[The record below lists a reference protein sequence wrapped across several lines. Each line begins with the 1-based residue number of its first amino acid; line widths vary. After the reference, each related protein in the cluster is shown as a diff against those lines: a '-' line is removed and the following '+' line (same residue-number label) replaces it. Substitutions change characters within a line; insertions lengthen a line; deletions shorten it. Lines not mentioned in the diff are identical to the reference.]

1 MRQNIPQQTPSL
13 VGDSV
18 RNVDDT
24 QIPDLTNE
32 PIDHVNSSLVLN
44 KIQPQDTS
52 VDGSYTTVAELNREG
67 ALLTD
72 EMDMDQVVNATEKD
86 QDDPDEHRRFLK
98 LLKKKQLEQPSSK
111 SSVSPQRSIDSK
123 SLVTAT
129 DPIEDQ
135 ISISPSQRP
144 RGRQTDP
151 TIRNSYGEFIRDES
165 HRPHLARGQS
175 YQKGTEEERPGR
187 RTARSL
193 DKDSRDYLRSLS
205 RSLSRDPA
213 RRRNPQVSTGTESG
227 ENLDN
232 ARLYSTNNYS
242 ISQADLE
249 NAPHIIQTLQE
260 EPEEPSEG
268 VLKDD
273 QGNEEFPADME
284 EAAQE
289 ARSEEARRL

>member
-1 MRQNIPQQTPSL
+1 MRQNIPQHTPSL

-24 QIPDLTNE
+24 QVPDLTQE
-32 PIDHVNSSLVLN
+32 PIEHASSSLVLN

-52 VDGSYTTVAELNREG
+52 VDGSYTTVADLNREG

-72 EMDMDQVVNATEKD
+72 EMDMDQVVNATERA
-86 QDDPDEHRRFLK
+86 QDNPDEHRKWLK
-98 LLKKKQLEQPSSK
+98 LLKKKQLEQNSSQDN
-111 SSVSPQRSIDSK
+111 VSPQRIAESK

-135 ISISPSQRP
+135 ISITPSQRT
-144 RGRQTDP
+144 RGRQLDQ

-175 YQKGTEEERPGR
+175 YQKGDEERPGR

-213 RRRNPQVSTGTESG
+213 RRRNPQVSTGGESAG

-249 NAPHIIQTLQE
+249 KAPHIIQTLRE

-268 VLKDD
+268 VLEND
-273 QGNEEFPADME
+273 QGNEEFPLDLQ
-284 EAAQE
+284 EAAQG
-289 ARSEEARRL
+289 ARSEEARQL